1 MKISLTAGLG
11 ARNESTIPGIAARA
25 AELETRGFRGMW
37 MPNAFGIDAMTALAV
52 AGSKTGTL
60 QLGTAVIPTFPRHPV
75 VMAQQALTTQAAC
88 DGRFTLGIGL
98 SHKVMMQDSLGLP
111 FEHPAKHMAEY
122 LAVLAPLL
130 RRESVS
136 FHGSLYNVE
145 AALTVDAAPVPLLV
159 AALGPAMLKLTGR
172 LADGT
177 ITSWVGPK
185 ALASHVLPGISAA
198 ASDAG
203 RAAPQVVVGLP
214 IELTNDADG
223 ARQRMAQRVEF
234 YNSLPS
240 YRAMLDIEGAEH
252 PAELA
257 LLGNESALTAQLDR
271 LAEAGATEFQA
282 QLIATEPGS
291 AQRTFEFLASLV

>member
-1 MKISLTAGLG
+1 
-11 ARNESTIPGIAARA
+11 
-25 AELETRGFRGMW
+25 
-37 MPNAFGIDAMTALAV
+37 
-52 AGSKTGTL
+52 
-60 QLGTAVIPTFPRHPV
+60 
-75 VMAQQALTTQAAC
+75 MAQQALTTQAAC

-98 SHKVMMQDSLGLP
+98 SHKVMMEDSLGLP

-130 RRESVS
+130 RRESVT
-136 FHGSLYNVE
+136 FHGNLYSVE
-145 AALTVDAAPVPLLV
+145 ATLSVDAAPVPLLV
-159 AALGPAMLKLTGR
+159 AALGPSMLKLAGR

-185 ALASHVLPGISAA
+185 ALAGHIVPGISAA
-198 ASDAG
+198 AREAG
-203 RAAPQVVVGLP
+203 RPAPQVVVGLP
-214 IELTNDADG
+214 IELTNDAVG

-257 LLGNESALTAQLDR
+257 LLGDESALSAQLAR